1 MAISVRSKVIA
12 PVKNKVVAP
21 TEHTYA
27 WSIPGIART
36 FEFRY
41 HADFLPILALVGRLL
56 FGFFFI
62 WSGFA
67 KVIHNG
73 EWMGFG
79 WFKGSAENPGE
90 LYVFLNYSTGPFKGL
105 WVEVAN
111 NAAAMDVIAVLV
123 VVGQILVGFG
133 IFFGI
138 LTRLSFFSASVMILT
153 FYSVNLWPL
162 YNPFLNEYI
171 FYIGIFAVLGALGS
185 GRVFGVDALIERTSF
200 VTKRPWLSWVLG

>member
-1 MAISVRSKVIA
+1 MALDLMGKIPAANESTYTMKV
-12 PVKNKVVAP
+12 
-21 TEHTYA
+21 
-27 WSIPGIART
+27 PGIKRE

-41 HADFLPILALVGRLL
+41 HTSFLPMLVLVGRAL

-62 WSGFA
+62 WSGLA

-73 EWMGFG
+73 DWMGIQ
-79 WFKGSAENPGE
+79 WFKGSEESPGE
-90 LYVFLNYSTGPFKGL
+90 LYLFLNYSTGPFKGL

-123 VVGQILVGFG
+123 VVGQILVGLG

-138 LTRLSFFSASVMILT
+138 LTRLSFFFAGTMMLT
-153 FYSVNLWPL
+153 FYSVNLWPA

-171 FYIGIFAVLGALGS
+171 FYIGIFAVLGALGA
-185 GRVFGVDALIERTSF
+185 GRVVGIDAWIEERPF
-200 VTKRPWLSWVLG
+200 VKKHHWLAWVLG